1 MTIKQLNASYDAL
14 EDRIVLRVTTAAADH
29 GGQEFRFWL
38 TRARTLW
45 LIEQVDQSVV
55 AVLQQQHSPEQ
66 AAQIASFQQEAL
78 AQASNFGTPFEE
90 APTRPLG
97 DVPQLVHHMQ
107 LGWSA
112 AQCSLVLQLQNGTNI
127 TITLTEQLMTQTKML
142 LQQISIQA
150 GWVGAAQAAAPKQV
164 H

>member
-1 MTIKQLNASYDAL
+1 MSIKQLNASHDAL
-14 EDRIVLRVTTAAADH
+14 EDRIVLRVTTDTADH

-45 LIEQVDQSVV
+45 LMEQVDQGVV
-55 AVLQQQHSPEQ
+55 AVLQQQHTPEQ
-66 AAQIASFQQEAL
+66 AEQIASFQQEAL

-97 DVPQLVHHMQ
+97 DAPQLVHHMQ

-112 AQCSLVLQLQNGTNI
+112 AQCSLVLQLHSGTNI

-150 GWVGAAQAAAPKQV
+150 GWVGAAQAVAPKQV